1 MNKSIIASY
10 AVALIV
16 TIVLGLFSV
25 HTAKSTNP
33 VYHKCVESGLGYKVR
48 SKWGTY
54 NINYNIDYNINY
66 IFETKTDVSCA
77 HTATK
82 DALELAIKETFDT
95 LARLGTDVG
104 SIAFR
109 HPDGWQTYMTIER
122 VMNNKQTVV
131 GSHRTETSGGIIVWD
146 HYPRS

>member
-1 MNKSIIASY
+1 M
-10 AVALIV
+10 
-16 TIVLGLFSV
+16 TIVINLFSV
-25 HTAKSTNP
+25 HTAKSANP
-33 VYHKCVESGLGYKVR
+33 VYHKCVESGLGYKGR

-54 NINYNIDYNINY
+54 NINYNKHYNIEY

-82 DALELAIKETFDT
+82 DALELAIKETVDT
-95 LARLGTDVG
+95 LARLGTDAG

-109 HPDGWQTYMTIER
+109 HPDGWQTYMTIEQVR
-122 VMNNKQTVV
+122 NNSKRVV
-131 GSHRTETSGGIIVWD
+131 GSDTTETSGGIIVWD